1 MPYCGLIGPALD
13 RKARRFS
20 LTAESAKMGP
30 LTVIGAA
37 QVKVYKDAVFTFVSA
52 DALLSS
58 VLAAERYRAI
68 RRSFR
73 TT

>member
-1 MPYCGLIGPALD
+1 MPYCGLTGPARD

-20 LTAESAKMGP
+20 LTAESAKMWP
-30 LTVIGAA
+30 RTVIGAA
-37 QVKVYKDAVFTFVSA
+37 KMKVYKDAVFTFVSA

-58 VLAAERYRAI
+58 VLAAERYQAI
-68 RRSFR
+68 RRSFS